1 MKFTIGQRVRFY
13 VSKEFLEGQDL
24 LDDCSPGWVTGKIT
38 KIRPGHEYSTPV
50 QVTLDSKTDVLPK
63 YVNTLNF
70 TIEGNF
76 YSNSNM
82 HNKNEAEQSALQPIT
97 ILKGRHL

>member
-24 LDDCSPGWVTGKIT
+24 SDTCSPGWVTGKIT
-38 KIRPGHEYSTPV
+38 EVCPVYESSKPV
-50 QVTLDSKTDVLPK
+50 QVTLGSKTDVLPK

-70 TIEGNF
+70 TIE
-76 YSNSNM
+76 
-82 HNKNEAEQSALQPIT
+82 
-97 ILKGRHL
+97 

>member
-13 VSKEFLEGQDL
+13 VSREFLEGQEL
-24 LDDCSPGWVTGKIT
+24 SAECSPGWVTGKIT
-38 KIRPGHEYSTPV
+38 KVRPVHIYELPV

-76 YSNSNM
+76 YVNM
-82 HNKNEAEQSALQPIT
+82 HNHNEGEQLTLKPLT
-97 ILKGRHL
+97 ILKRRHL

>member
-1 MKFTIGQRVRFY
+1 MKFTIGQRIRFY

-38 KIRPGHEYSTPV
+38 KIRPEPEYSTPV
-50 QVTLDSKTDVLPK
+50 QITLDSKTDVLPK

-70 TIEGNF
+70 TREGNF
-76 YSNSNM
+76 YSNM
-82 HNKNEAEQSALQPIT
+82 HNKNEGEQLTLQPLT
-97 ILKGRHL
+97 ILKRRHL

>member
-24 LDDCSPGWVTGKIT
+24 STDCSPGWITGKIT
-38 KIRPGHEYSTPV
+38 KVRPVHEYDLPV
-50 QVTLDSKTDVLPK
+50 QVTIDSKTDVLPK

-76 YSNSNM
+76 YSNM
-82 HNKNEAEQSALQPIT
+82 HNKNEGEQLTLQPLT
-97 ILKGRHL
+97 ILKRRHL

>member
-13 VSKEFLEGQDL
+13 VSREFLEGQDL
-24 LDDCSPGWVTGKIT
+24 SEKCSPGWVTGKIT
-38 KIRPGHEYSTPV
+38 KIRPEHEYITPV

-76 YSNSNM
+76 YINM
-82 HNKNEAEQSALQPIT
+82 HNKKDAEQLTLQPLT
-97 ILKGRHL
+97 LLKRRHL

>member
-38 KIRPGHEYSTPV
+38 KVRPGHEYDLSV

-70 TIEGNF
+70 TREGNF
-76 YSNSNM
+76 YSNM
-82 HNKNEAEQSALQPIT
+82 HNKNEGEQLTLQPLT
-97 ILKGRHL
+97 ILKRRHL

>member
-1 MKFTIGQRVRFY
+1 MRVTIGQGVRFY
-13 VSKEFLEGQDL
+13 VSREVLEGQDL
-24 LDDCSPGWVTGKIT
+24 SADCSPGWVTGKVT
-38 KIRPGHEYSTPV
+38 KLRPEHEYTIPV

-82 HNKNEAEQSALQPIT
+82 HNKNEGEQLTLQPLT
-97 ILKGRHL
+97 ILKRRHL

>member
-13 VSKEFLEGQDL
+13 VSREFLEGQDL
-24 LDDCSPGWVTGKIT
+24 SEECSPGWVTGKIT
-38 KIRPGHEYSTPV
+38 KIRPVHEYAMPV

-76 YSNSNM
+76 YSNM
-82 HNKNEAEQSALQPIT
+82 HNKNEGEQLTLQPLT
-97 ILKGRHL
+97 ILKRRHL

>member
-24 LDDCSPGWVTGKIT
+24 SDACSPGWVTGKIT
-38 KIRPGHEYSTPV
+38 KIRSELDNLPV
-50 QVTLDSKTDVLPK
+50 QVTLDSETDVLPK

-70 TIEGNF
+70 TMEGNF
-76 YSNSNM
+76 YLNT
-82 HNKNEAEQSALQPIT
+82 HDKRAAEQLTLRPLT
-97 ILKGRHL
+97 LLKRRHL

>member
-13 VSKEFLEGQDL
+13 VSREFLEGQDL
-24 LDDCSPGWVTGKIT
+24 SEECSPGWVTGKIT
-38 KIRPGHEYSTPV
+38 KIRPEHESFQPV

-76 YSNSNM
+76 YINM
-82 HNKNEAEQSALQPIT
+82 HNKNEAEQLTLQPLT
-97 ILKGRHL
+97 ILKRRHL

>member
-13 VSKEFLEGQDL
+13 VSREFLEGQDL
-24 LDDCSPGWVTGKIT
+24 SAECSPGWVTGKIT
-38 KIRPGHEYSTPV
+38 KVRPVYESSKPV
-50 QVTLDSKTDVLPK
+50 QVTLGSKTDVLPK

-76 YSNSNM
+76 YSNM
-82 HNKNEAEQSALQPIT
+82 HNKNEAEQLTLRPLT
-97 ILKGRHL
+97 ILKRRHL

>member
-13 VSKEFLEGQDL
+13 VSREFLEGQDL
-24 LDDCSPGWVTGKIT
+24 SDDCSPGWIIGKIT
-38 KIRPGHEYSTPV
+38 KIRSPEHEYSTPV

-70 TIEGNF
+70 TMEGNF
-76 YSNSNM
+76 YIDM
-82 HNKNEAEQSALQPIT
+82 HNKNEGEQLTLRPLT
-97 ILKGRHL
+97 LLKRRHL

>member
-13 VSKEFLEGQDL
+13 VSREFLEGQEL
-24 LDDCSPGWVTGKIT
+24 SAECSPGWVTGKIT
-38 KIRPGHEYSTPV
+38 KLRPVHIYELPV

-76 YSNSNM
+76 YINM
-82 HNKNEAEQSALQPIT
+82 HNHNEGEQLTLQPLT
-97 ILKGRHL
+97 ILKRRHL

>member
-24 LDDCSPGWVTGKIT
+24 SAECSPGWITGKIT
-38 KIRPGHEYSTPV
+38 EVHPVYESSV

-63 YVNTLNF
+63 YVDTLNF

-76 YSNSNM
+76 YSNM
-82 HNKNEAEQSALQPIT
+82 HNKNEAEQLTLRPLT
-97 ILKGRHL
+97 ILKRRHL

>member
-38 KIRPGHEYSTPV
+38 KIRSQEREYSTPV
-50 QVTLDSKTDVLPK
+50 QVTLGSKTDVLPK

-76 YSNSNM
+76 YINI
-82 HNKNEAEQSALQPIT
+82 HNKNEAEQLTLQPLT
-97 ILKGRHL
+97 ILKRRHL

>member
-13 VSKEFLEGQDL
+13 VSREFLEGQDVSEE
-24 LDDCSPGWVTGKIT
+24 CSPGWITGKIT
-38 KIRPGHEYSTPV
+38 EVRPPEHEYSTPV

-63 YVNTLNF
+63 YVNSLAF

-76 YSNSNM
+76 YSNM
-82 HNKNEAEQSALQPIT
+82 HNKNDAEQLTLQPLT
-97 ILKGRHL
+97 ILKRRHL

>member
-13 VSKEFLEGQDL
+13 VSREFLEGQDL
-24 LDDCSPGWVTGKIT
+24 SDDCSPGWVTGKIT
-38 KIRPGHEYSTPV
+38 KIRPEQPEYSVPV

-70 TIEGNF
+70 TREGNF
-76 YSNSNM
+76 YSNM
-82 HNKNEAEQSALQPIT
+82 HNKKDAEQLTLQPLT
-97 ILKGRHL
+97 ILKRRHL

>member
-13 VSKEFLEGQDL
+13 VSREFLEGQDL
-24 LDDCSPGWVTGKIT
+24 STDCSPGWVTGKIT
-38 KIRPGHEYSTPV
+38 KVRPVYESSAPV
-50 QVTLDSKTDVLPK
+50 QVTLDSKTGVLPK

-76 YSNSNM
+76 YSNM
-82 HNKNEAEQSALQPIT
+82 HNKNEAEQLILQPLT
-97 ILKGRHL
+97 ILKRRHL

>member
-13 VSKEFLEGQDL
+13 VSREFLEGQGL
-24 LDDCSPGWVTGKIT
+24 SAKCSPGWVTGKIT
-38 KIRPGHEYSTPV
+38 KVRPVHEYSTPV

-63 YVNTLNF
+63 YVNTVTF

-76 YSNSNM
+76 YSNM
-82 HNKNEAEQSALQPIT
+82 HNKNDAEQLTLQPLT
-97 ILKGRHL
+97 ILKRRHL

>member
-1 MKFTIGQRVRFY
+1 MKFTIGQRIRFY

-38 KIRPGHEYSTPV
+38 KIRPEPEYSTPV
-50 QVTLDSKTDVLPK
+50 QITLDSKTDVLPK

-76 YSNSNM
+76 YSNM
-82 HNKNEAEQSALQPIT
+82 HNKNEGEQLTLQPLT
-97 ILKGRHL
+97 ILKRRHL

>member
-24 LDDCSPGWVTGKIT
+24 SANCSPGWITGKIT
-38 KIRPGHEYSTPV
+38 KIRPPEHEYSTPV
-50 QVTLDSKTDVLPK
+50 QVALESKTDVLPK

-76 YSNSNM
+76 YSNM
-82 HNKNEAEQSALQPIT
+82 HNKNEGEQLTLQPLI
-97 ILKGRHL
+97 ILKRRHL

>member
-38 KIRPGHEYSTPV
+38 NIRPQELEYSTPV
-50 QVTLDSKTDVLPK
+50 QVTLGSKTDVLPK

-70 TIEGNF
+70 TREGNF
-76 YSNSNM
+76 YSNM
-82 HNKNEAEQSALQPIT
+82 HNKNEAEQLTLQPLT
-97 ILKGRHL
+97 ILKRRHL

>member
-13 VSKEFLEGQDL
+13 VSREFLEGQEL
-24 LDDCSPGWVTGKIT
+24 SADCSPGWVTGKIT

-63 YVNTLNF
+63 YISILNF
-70 TIEGNF
+70 TVEGNF
-76 YSNSNM
+76 YINTN
-82 HNKNEAEQSALQPIT
+82 NRKDAEQLTLQPLT
-97 ILKGRHL
+97 ILKRRHL

>member
-38 KIRPGHEYSTPV
+38 KIRPEPEYSTPV
-50 QVTLDSKTDVLPK
+50 QITLDSKTDVLPK
-63 YVNTLNF
+63 YVNALNF
-70 TIEGNF
+70 TIEGDF
-76 YSNSNM
+76 YSNM
-82 HNKNEAEQSALQPIT
+82 HNKNEGEQLTLQPLT
-97 ILKGRHL
+97 ILKRRHL